1 METRSGRSPDV
12 LFRVFGWLPD
22 ATPAPLRVPRDR
34 QGAGRHDD
42 PDRYT
47 AWYLAREPV
56 SAVAEAIQAFR
67 GQELIATTL
76 ARPDGARRAL
86 ATLDDDAVPPLLD
99 LDDPAVL
106 LERGL
111 RPSGV
116 ATGIRRTTQR
126 QAASAFDDGA
136 VGLSW
141 WSALEASWTNVTL
154 FAERLAGPL
163 PVLDVVLLTLDHPA
177 VVEAADRLGVRLG
190 SPGGRGRRPRL
201 EVVR

>member
-1 METRSGRSPDV
+1 M

-22 ATPAPLRVPRDR
+22 ATPDPLRVPRDR

-47 AWYLAREPV
+47 AWYLAREAV
-56 SAVAEAIQAFR
+56 SAVAEAIQGFR
-67 GQELIATTL
+67 GQELIAAAL
-76 ARPDGARRAL
+76 IRPDGARRAL
-86 ATLDDDAVPPLLD
+86 ATLDDAAVPPLLD

-106 LERGL
+106 VERHL

-116 ATGIRRTTQR
+116 ATGVRRTTQR
-126 QAASAFDDGA
+126 LAASAFDDGA

-154 FAERLAGPL
+154 FAERLDGPP
-163 PVLDVVLLTLDHPA
+163 PVVDAVALTLDHPA

-201 EVVR
+201 TVVR

>member
-1 METRSGRSPDV
+1 M

-22 ATPAPLRVPRDR
+22 ATPDPLRVPRDR

-47 AWYLAREPV
+47 AWYLAREPA

-67 GQELIATTL
+67 GQELIATAL
-76 ARPDGARRAL
+76 VRPEGARRAL

-111 RPSGV
+111 RPSAV

-126 QAASAFDDGA
+126 LAATAFDDGA

-141 WSALEASWTNVTL
+141 WSALESSWTNVTL
-154 FAERLAGPL
+154 FAERLGGPL
-163 PVLDVVLLTLDHPA
+163 PVLDAVPLTLDHPA
-177 VVEAADRLGVRLG
+177 LVEAAERLGIRLG

-201 EVVR
+201 TVVR